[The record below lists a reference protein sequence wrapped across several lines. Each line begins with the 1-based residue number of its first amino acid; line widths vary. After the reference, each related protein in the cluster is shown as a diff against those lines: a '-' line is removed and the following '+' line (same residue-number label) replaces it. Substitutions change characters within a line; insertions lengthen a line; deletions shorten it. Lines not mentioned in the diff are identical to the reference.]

1 MRQSLLSMICHA
13 LVKNPKFYI
22 SKKFKVYP
30 YLWLLPSTRNIY
42 MLLSVLNTSTLI
54 LGFISQG
61 YPQSLHGVAIDQP
74 LTLSP
79 FFSSFSSRVDL
90 ASALALGHVNSGST
104 GLGVFFV
111 NSYQQHSAFVSPQ
124 IFHPSP
130 PLNFFVIIF
139 NFNFIWFSHEKEFYS
154 IIQKTDILQNKKLK
168 CISQETKIVQRW
180 YGVYLSYLPFL
191 KCFFLCCKNF
201 THSCIPAHGH
211 CE

>member
-1 MRQSLLSMICHA
+1 MICHA

-30 YLWLLPSTRNIY
+30 YLWLLPSARNIY

-90 ASALALGHVNSGST
+90 ASALALGHVNS
-104 GLGVFFV
+104 VFF
-111 NSYQQHSAFVSPQ
+111 
-124 IFHPSP
+124 
-130 PLNFFVIIF
+130 
-139 NFNFIWFSHEKEFYS
+139 
-154 IIQKTDILQNKKLK
+154 
-168 CISQETKIVQRW
+168 C
-180 YGVYLSYLPFL
+180 
-191 KCFFLCCKNF
+191 
-201 THSCIPAHGH
+201 
-211 CE
+211 